1 MRQVRRRARTRQRAG
16 AGKWE
21 AVGEEAVT
29 PEVEALL
36 AAVRRSA
43 PRPGEPDAQ
52 AALAAYREARDSGV
66 HAGPGRWWQARRRDD
81 WRPSRRWRGVLPVRA
96 AFASAAATVTLGG
109 VALAAGTGAIPAP
122 FGIGDGAAGGG
133 GAAAVATGTHSSAP
147 ATPGAARGSAPGAA
161 EEGAARLPSADVT
174 RSGPA
179 RPAQARD
186 DVAHCV
192 AYLVSHGRSASGHG
206 AASQQLTADAE
217 EAGLTVEAYCER
229 LLVADKQ
236 QLGRGTGGKGSTKA
250 PKGLNASKPGAAPG
264 TPEEP
269 PAKPEGDAAA
279 DPADPGNPAADPT
292 QPADREEDG
301 DGGRQSGNGTQGNG
315 ESGESESGRP

>member
-1 MRQVRRRARTRQRAG
+1 MRQRAG

-43 PRPGEPDAQ
+43 PRPGEADAQ

-66 HAGPGRWWQARRRDD
+66 HAGPERWWQARRRDD

-122 FGIGDGAAGGG
+122 FGIGDGGSGGG
-133 GAAAVATGTHSSAP
+133 GAAAVATGTHSSAQ
-147 ATPGAARGSAPGAA
+147 ATPGAARGSAAGAA

-174 RSGPA
+174 RSGPP
-179 RPAQARD
+179 RPARARN
-186 DVAHCV
+186 DVANCV
-192 AYLVSHGRSASGHG
+192 AYLVSHGRSASGRG
-206 AASQQLTADAE
+206 AASEQLTADAE
-217 EAGLTVEAYCER
+217 DAGLTVEAYCEGVLAAEKR
-229 LLVADKQ
+229 QPGPGA
-236 QLGRGTGGKGSTKA
+236 GTGGKGSTKA
-250 PKGLNASKPGAAPG
+250 PKGLKASKPGAAPG

-269 PAKPEGDAAA
+269 PAKPDGDAAA

-292 QPADREEDG
+292 QPADSEEDG
-301 DGGRQSGNGTQGNG
+301 NDGRQSANGTEGNGESG
-315 ESGESESGRP
+315 ESGESESGKP